1 MLLRGTQGV
10 CKTKGGLQPFIQA
23 KTGAEGCLPL
33 ISFGYADSLKDLDNV
48 NLCELLRLGDLLES
62 LVYQRK
68 GVLVFLCDCIERSVI
83 HTEVEFPSWFLCKEY

>member
-1 MLLRGTQGV
+1 V
-10 CKTKGGLQPFIQA
+10 
-23 KTGAEGCLPL
+23 
-33 ISFGYADSLKDLDNV
+33 KDLDNV

-83 HTEVEFPSWFLCKEY
+83 HTEVESPSWFLCKEY